1 LRCGAERI
9 NVSILGIIQILL
21 QRTLLAIWVGRKER
35 TDDIARWRQS
45 VRKVGHRRGRSYRIP
60 TVPTQPHSPTMH
72 GAPQGISSGICLTF
86 WFLRARHSGQKVLC
100 ILCRAAPT
108 LHCALR
114 CWVVADAHLV
124 SMQHLN
130 SFVEFLGLQG
140 YVGRSRVDVQIVV

>member
-1 LRCGAERI
+1 VVEATESQRSQRNLTHQPCTELRK
-9 NVSILGIIQILL
+9 VSRAVYASRFGSFA
-21 QRTLLAIWVGRKER
+21 RGTVGRR
-35 TDDIARWRQS
+35 CFAFSAD
-45 VRKVGHRRGRSYRIP
+45 
-60 TVPTQPHSPTMH
+60 
-72 GAPQGISSGICLTF
+72 
-86 WFLRARHSGQKVLC
+86 
-100 ILCRAAPT
+100 AAPT